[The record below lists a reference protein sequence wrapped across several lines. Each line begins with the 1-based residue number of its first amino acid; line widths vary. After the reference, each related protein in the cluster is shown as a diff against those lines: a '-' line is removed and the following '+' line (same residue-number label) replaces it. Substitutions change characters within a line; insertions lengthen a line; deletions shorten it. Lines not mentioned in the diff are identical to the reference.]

1 MKYSST
7 PSEHRRKKQKNIK
20 YDLNY
25 VIKKGKL
32 NNFSS
37 KIFEEYLSKNV
48 RILIMQVAR
57 K

>member
-1 MKYSST
+1 MKYSSI
-7 PSEHRRKKQKNIK
+7 PSEHRRKRQKNIK
-20 YDLNY
+20 YDSNY